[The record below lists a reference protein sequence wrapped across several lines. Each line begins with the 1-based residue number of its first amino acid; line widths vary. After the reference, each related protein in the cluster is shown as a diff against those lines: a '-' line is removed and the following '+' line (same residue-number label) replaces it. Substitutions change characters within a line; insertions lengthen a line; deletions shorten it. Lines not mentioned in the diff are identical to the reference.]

1 MKSDTKKL
9 IITVINIII
18 FIGNAVISAL
28 GNGDVDGSTVAL
40 ISSLGLSCFAV
51 V

>member
-1 MKSDTKKL
+1 MKRDTKKF
-9 IITVINIII
+9 IITVINVII
-18 FIGNAVISAL
+18 FVGNAIISAL

-40 ISSLGLSCFAV
+40 VSSFGLSCFAV

>member
-1 MKSDTKKL
+1 MKRETKKF
-9 IITVINIII
+9 IITVINIVI
-18 FIGNAVISAL
+18 FVGNAIISAL

-40 ISSLGLSCFAV
+40 ATSFGLSCFAV